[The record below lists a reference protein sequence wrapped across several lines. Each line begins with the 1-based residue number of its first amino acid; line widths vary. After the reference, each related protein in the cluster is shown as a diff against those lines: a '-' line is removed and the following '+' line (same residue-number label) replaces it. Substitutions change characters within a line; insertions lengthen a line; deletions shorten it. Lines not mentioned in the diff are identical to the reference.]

1 MMPSSLLKV
10 HRKLCW
16 SCLYGGFEAAD
27 APSFAPA
34 TALFSSMKTS
44 EMKLLTT
51 DGLTA
56 A

>member
-1 MMPSSLLKV
+1 
-10 HRKLCW
+10 
-16 SCLYGGFEAAD
+16 LYGGLAAAD

-34 TALFSSMKTS
+34 TALFSSIKTS

-51 DGLTA
+51 EGLTA